1 MLSLIVHFNPQN
13 KLKTTLVLVYYV
25 LSATS
30 DALTIQAK
38 MYSIECAAEEGTN
51 TIVGNLN

>member
-51 TIVGNLN
+51 TNVGNLN